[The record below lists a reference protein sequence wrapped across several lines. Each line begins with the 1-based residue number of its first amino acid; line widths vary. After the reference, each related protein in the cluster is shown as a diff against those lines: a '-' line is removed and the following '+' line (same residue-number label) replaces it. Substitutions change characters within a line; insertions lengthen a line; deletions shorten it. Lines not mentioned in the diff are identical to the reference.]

1 MNATQDT
8 PLVDG
13 FNPRDPG
20 VAMLARA
27 IDPARPA
34 LLVHCG
40 PLPGAGPN
48 ATRLVLD
55 VRERPEN
62 GERCIPAQ
70 LPADLRAASA
80 PPDTDAV
87 DPALPLGRRWP
98 LALVWPRAHLG
109 KDFSEQCL
117 ALAAMHLEPGGRLL
131 CAVRKARGGASLKRS
146 MAALLG
152 NVRVAARDHGYH
164 LHISENV
171 AGVDLQLARA
181 ACERRYAWS
190 DPLLGELELLG
201 VPGVFSR
208 KHLDLGT
215 AALLRHLT
223 ENGTNGGPA
232 PSRVLDI
239 GCGVGPLSIWAARR
253 WPAASVLA
261 VETNALAAALAR
273 VNAVRAGLSERVRV
287 LHRDILTMT
296 PPATQLEEVPPGFL
310 TAGCDL
316 AVVNPPTHAPS
327 ELFARLVTAPASFL
341 RPGAPA
347 WFVVNRSGSLRKA
360 LRRSGAELDAPV
372 EVPGFHLVRARW
384 PASLHTR

>member
-1 MNATQDT
+1 MNATQESL
-8 PLVDG
+8 LVDG

-27 IDPARPA
+27 INPAEPA

-40 PLPGAGPN
+40 PLPGAGRN

-70 LPADLRAASA
+70 LPVDLRAASA
-80 PPDTDAV
+80 SSETGV
-87 DPALPLGRRWP
+87 DPELPLGQRWP

-117 ALAAMHLEPGGRLL
+117 ALAAMHLQPGGRLL

-152 NVRVAARDHGYH
+152 NVRVVSRDRGYH
-164 LHISENV
+164 LHVSENV

-190 DPLLGELELLG
+190 DPLLDGLELLG

-208 KHLDLGT
+208 KHLDHGT
-215 AALLRHLT
+215 AALLRHLAEIWT
-223 ENGTNGGPA
+223 DTDA
-232 PSRVLDI
+232 PTPTRVLDI

-253 WPAASVLA
+253 WPSASVLA

-273 VNAVRAGLSERVRV
+273 LNATRAGLSERVQV
-287 LHRDILTMT
+287 LHRDILTMV
-296 PPATQLEEVPPGFL
+296 PPANPDELPPGFRG
-310 TAGCDL
+310 ASCEL

-327 ELFARLVTAPASFL
+327 EIFARLVTAPSHFL

-360 LRRSGAELDAPV
+360 LSRSGAIVDAPV

-384 PASLHTR
+384 PSD